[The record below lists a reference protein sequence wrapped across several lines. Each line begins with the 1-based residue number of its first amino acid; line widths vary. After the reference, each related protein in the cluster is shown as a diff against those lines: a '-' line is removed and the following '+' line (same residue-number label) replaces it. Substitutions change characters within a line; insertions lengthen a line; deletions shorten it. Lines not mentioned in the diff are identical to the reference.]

1 MDFYEY
7 VISKYKGKSNPK
19 GDFADDLS
27 WDKKDNEKYFIN
39 NTEIFKHLDKIS
51 MCDDARKVYKQLK
64 KEYEKYLKE
73 E

>member
-7 VISKYKGKSNPK
+7 VIKKYKGKNNPK
-19 GDFADDLS
+19 GDFAYDLS
-27 WDKKDNEKYFIN
+27 RDKESNEKSFIN
-39 NTEIFKHLDKIS
+39 NTEIFKHLDRVL
-51 MCDDARKVYKQLK
+51 MCDEAREIYNQLK